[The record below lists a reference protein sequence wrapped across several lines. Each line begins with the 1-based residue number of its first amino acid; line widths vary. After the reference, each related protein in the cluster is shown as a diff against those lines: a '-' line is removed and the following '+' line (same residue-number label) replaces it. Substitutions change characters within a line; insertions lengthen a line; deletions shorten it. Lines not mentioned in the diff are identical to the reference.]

1 MAIFLNCGHLDK
13 NENVKKRNLPVCMCT
28 SKAYRQEVK

>member
-13 NENVKKRNLPVCMCT
+13 NENVKKEICPCVCT
-28 SKAYRQEVK
+28 SKACKQEVK